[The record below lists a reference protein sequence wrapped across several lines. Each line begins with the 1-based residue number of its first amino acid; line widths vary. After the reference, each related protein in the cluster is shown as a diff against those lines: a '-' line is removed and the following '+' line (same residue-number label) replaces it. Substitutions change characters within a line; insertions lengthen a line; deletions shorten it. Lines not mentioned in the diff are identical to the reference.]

1 MAETQ
6 ERTIDFSEIDF
17 PKFQQKIEPL
27 KDENMSLLEL
37 GISLEKYNTT
47 NLTETEKAALD
58 LFVRIA
64 FIRLT
69 KDAENA
75 SEVRFPLGM
84 ENITNYGI
92 SFFTRILNDV
102 INKMLKAR
110 IADILWTRRKDSY
123 DAVIVINT
131 YLSISFD
138 APNFIENLRCWIRGI
153 YVAQQIK
160 NYDPDILK
168 SFEQKALNYLLSDAK
183 FEEDYC
189 AFELIK
195 LLRLFGLCSEQKY
208 EIIKKAIKW
217 GDKLKNVNCFLAE
230 LYYNEASLW
239 ADSQKQSDKHS
250 DEYVKLQVKR
260 VEANINEANKSKSGI
275 MALTHNENALKI
287 LQRLPKKQYRQYF
300 SVKKKKALIRNRKLS
315 GKKSLPEMDEIYLSF
330 NPSKAIEQ
338 IHDNFKGRDKQT
350 ALCNFAFVV
359 EYISVKEL
367 EKNAFHYLKENPIE
381 LFLNT
386 TILGSDGRI
395 IGNVPG
401 IDFDISKVNSKTPV
415 VENNMIQQYM
425 QHIFM
430 VVNAAIYPALQI
442 IRCEHNIQL
451 SDIMM
456 IVQKSNLIPQD
467 RVEVFAKGLY
477 AGFSDDFMTAL
488 HLLMPQIENMVRI
501 QLQKAEIV
509 TSKIKEEV
517 EIENSLSGLVKNE
530 KFEDV
535 FGQNLSFEFKA
546 LFGDGAALNLRNN
559 VAHGLLSSNEMK
571 SVYVI
576 YFWWFCFRLV
586 YHGFNTEKT
595 EVKK

>member
-6 ERTIDFSEIDF
+6 EKTLDFSVINFLE
-17 PKFQQKIEPL
+17 FQQKIEPL
-27 KDENMSLLEL
+27 KDENMPLLEL
-37 GISLEKYNTT
+37 RSSLQNDDTL

-58 LFVRIA
+58 LFRRISA
-64 FIRLT
+64 IRLT
-69 KDAENA
+69 KYVENT
-75 SEVRFPLGM
+75 SEVQFSFGM
-84 ENITNYGI
+84 QNITNDEIG
-92 SFFTRILNDV
+92 FFTRILNDV
-102 INKMLKAR
+102 VNKMLKAR
-110 IADILWTRRKDSY
+110 IADILWVRLKDSCN
-123 DAVIVINT
+123 AIIVINT
-131 YLSISFD
+131 YLSIGFD
-138 APNFIENLRCWIRGI
+138 APNFIENLCCWIRGI

-168 SFEQKALNYLLSDAK
+168 NFEHKAIDYLLSDAK

-195 LLRLFGLCSEQKY
+195 LLRLFGLCSEQKD

-287 LQRLPKKQYRQYF
+287 LQGLPKKQYRQYF

-315 GKKSLPEMDEIYLSF
+315 GKKSLPEMNEIYLSF

-451 SDIMM
+451 SDIMT

-559 VAHGLLSSNEMK
+559 VAHGLLSSDEMK

-586 YHGFNTEKT
+586 CHGFNTEKT

>member
-1 MAETQ
+1 
-6 ERTIDFSEIDF
+6 
-17 PKFQQKIEPL
+17 
-27 KDENMSLLEL
+27 
-37 GISLEKYNTT
+37 
-47 NLTETEKAALD
+47 
-58 LFVRIA
+58 
-64 FIRLT
+64 
-69 KDAENA
+69 
-75 SEVRFPLGM
+75 
-84 ENITNYGI
+84 
-92 SFFTRILNDV
+92 
-102 INKMLKAR
+102 
-110 IADILWTRRKDSY
+110 
-123 DAVIVINT
+123 
-131 YLSISFD
+131 
-138 APNFIENLRCWIRGI
+138 
-153 YVAQQIK
+153 
-160 NYDPDILK
+160 
-168 SFEQKALNYLLSDAK
+168 
-183 FEEDYC
+183 
-189 AFELIK
+189 
-195 LLRLFGLCSEQKY
+195 
-208 EIIKKAIKW
+208 
-217 GDKLKNVNCFLAE
+217 
-230 LYYNEASLW
+230 
-239 ADSQKQSDKHS
+239 
-250 DEYVKLQVKR
+250 
-260 VEANINEANKSKSGI
+260 

-287 LQRLPKKQYRQYF
+287 LQGLPKKQYRQYF

-315 GKKSLPEMDEIYLSF
+315 GKKSLPEMNEIYLSF

-451 SDIMM
+451 SDIMT

-559 VAHGLLSSNEMK
+559 VAHGLLSSDEMK

-586 YHGFNTEKT
+586 CHGFNTEKT